1 MAWTASTC
9 DTEPVPNAGSPSAQ
23 PGPALIL
30 TPDQRLRVFV
40 SSTLRELAQERAAV
54 RAAISQLSL
63 TPVMFEIGARPHP
76 PRALYRSYLDQSHVF
91 IGVYWESYGWVAPGE
106 TISGLEDE
114 YLLSNQLPRLLYV
127 KQPGPNRDPELS
139 TLLKRI
145 QSDDTTSYRSV
156 ETIEELSQLVS
167 DDLMLLLSERFQATA
182 QVPSV
187 ADHRELRL
195 TAPAE
200 PLTPI
205 LGRNEELES
214 LLALIADG
222 TRLVTVTGAGGIG
235 KSRLMNAVAHRCVSD
250 VPIDVHF
257 VDLTAVGAPESVP
270 AEIAKSLGILV
281 VGSRG
286 PIESLVDHLADRR
299 LLLVLDNFEHVVAA
313 AVALPTFLSACPGLQ
328 VLVGSRQVLRVR
340 GEREFPL
347 APLPVP
353 ETAAPD
359 ELIRESAVVCLF
371 AERAQAAQPM
381 FELTDDNLEP
391 VAEICRHLD
400 GLPLAV
406 ELAAARVRLLPVDLL
421 LRRLETRLDLLGSG
435 AADLPERQRTLWT
448 AIDWSYNLLS
458 DDERALF
465 SQLAVFVDGWTLDAA
480 EAVCTSAG
488 PDVLDTLV
496 SLLEK
501 SLLVVVSPAHS
512 GEPRMRMLAPVHEYA
527 EQKLVASGERPA
539 LQQRHSDYFK
549 NLIAEHEDD
558 LREAGVE
565 EWSARLSAEA
575 GNLRADVHWWIQNSD
590 GETLGRFAWATH
602 IHYWMTGGLQE
613 FIPWLEAANR
623 LVDRMSQ
630 ITLGRFR
637 IVEGYGAFDLVGPN
651 EAAGAF
657 EQALSL
663 LEEAGDDS
671 GAAHATVLLAQI
683 QVLRG
688 DPSAAAS
695 LQTVLEKSWLR
706 DDPWVFDLAHWVAGG
721 LALFAGDLEQAEHH
735 NSLSVELGR
744 EFGNWL
750 FVGMGLER
758 LALVYMAR
766 GRSEAAASALRES
779 VDSFRR
785 VHYREGLSYDLQTLA
800 SVLCTL
806 GDLPAAA
813 EALSAAEAVH
823 TLIGF
828 SGPLGMWSLYKPGFD
843 ALHDQLRTA
852 LGDQFLEAWDRGQSR
867 DAYRAADEALNAVA
881 RVK

>member
-1 MAWTASTC
+1 MAWIASTC
-9 DTEPVPNAGSPSAQ
+9 DTERVPETGSTPAQ
-23 PGPALIL
+23 TSSALIL

-40 SSTLRELAQERAAV
+40 SSTLRELGEERAAV
-54 RAAISQLSL
+54 RAAISHLSL

-106 TISGLEDE
+106 SVSGLEDE
-114 YLLSNQLPRLLYV
+114 YLLSTHLPRLLYV
-127 KQPGPNRDPELS
+127 KQPGEDRDPELS
-139 TLLKRI
+139 ALLKRI
-145 QSDDTTSYRSV
+145 QSDDTTSYRSFQ
-156 ETIEELSQLVS
+156 TTDELARLVS

-182 QVPSV
+182 MPSV
-187 ADHRELRL
+187 ADHRDLRL

-205 LGRNEELES
+205 RGRDDELES
-214 LLALIADG
+214 LERLIADG
-222 TRLVTVTGAGGIG
+222 TRLVTVTGTGGIG
-235 KSRLMNAVAHRCVSD
+235 KSRLVNEVARRCISA

-286 PIESLVDHLADRR
+286 AIESLVDHLADRR
-299 LLLVLDNFEHVVAA
+299 LLLVLDNFEHVVAS
-313 AVALPTFLSACPGLQ
+313 AVALPELLSGCPGLQ
-328 VLVGSRQVLRVR
+328 MLIGSRQVLRVR
-340 GEREFPL
+340 GEREFTL
-347 APLPVP
+347 SPLPVP
-353 ETAAPD
+353 EMGAPD
-359 ELIRESAVVCLF
+359 EMVRASAAVRLF

-381 FELTDDNLEP
+381 FELTADNLQP
-391 VAEICRHLD
+391 VAEICRQLD

-406 ELAAARVRLLPVDLL
+406 ELAACRVRLLPVHLL
-421 LRRLETRLDLLGSG
+421 LRRLETRLDLLSSG
-435 AADLPERQRTLWT
+435 AADLPERQRTLRS

-458 DDERALF
+458 ADEQALF
-465 SQLAVFVDGWTLDAA
+465 CRLSVFVDGWTLDAA
-480 EAVCTSAG
+480 EAVCACAG

-501 SLLVVVSPAHS
+501 SLLVVVSPVNS

-549 NLIAEHEDD
+549 NLIGEHEDD
-558 LREAGVE
+558 LRETGVE
-565 EWSARLSAEA
+565 GWSARLSAEA
-575 GNLRADVHWWIQNSD
+575 GNLRAAVHWWTENSD
-590 GETLGRFAWATH
+590 GEMLGRFAWATH

-613 FIPWLEAANR
+613 FVPWLEAADR
-623 LVDRMSQ
+623 LADGMSQ
-630 ITLGRFR
+630 VTLGRFQ
-637 IVEGYGAFDLVGPN
+637 IVKGYGAFDLAGPD
-651 EAAGAF
+651 EAARAF

-663 LEEAGDDS
+663 LEDAGDDS

-688 DPSAAAS
+688 DSSAVAS
-695 LQTVLEKSWLR
+695 LQRVFEKPWLR

-721 LALFAGDLEQAEHH
+721 LALFAGDLEQAELH
-735 NSLSVELGR
+735 NRLAVELGR
-744 EFGNWL
+744 ELGNWL

-758 LALVYMAR
+758 LALVHMAR
-766 GRSEAAASALRES
+766 GRPEAAVAALRES

-823 TLIGF
+823 ALIGF

-852 LGDQFLEAWDRGQSR
+852 LGDRFLESWERGQKR

-881 RVK
+881 RVT